1 MSLYRIKAQQQ
12 QQQQLAVVAVS
23 FICCFLLGSASACD
37 YQRVDP
43 SHTMCVYT
51 PRSCGGK
58 TLIRE
63 SIYFIYFIFL
73 NQNQNQNP
81 VCCWVGFYL
90 FLGIRQHI
98 NHVAYSYARKIINFA
113 IIIIFFF

>member
-1 MSLYRIKAQQQ
+1 
-12 QQQQLAVVAVS
+12 VAVS

-63 SIYFIYFIFL
+63 SFSFIYFSLKKKLKSKSCMLLGWF
-73 NQNQNQNP
+73 
-81 VCCWVGFYL
+81 CL

-98 NHVAYSYARKIINFA
+98 NHVAYSYARE
-113 IIIIFFF
+113 IIFCNYYFFFSNF